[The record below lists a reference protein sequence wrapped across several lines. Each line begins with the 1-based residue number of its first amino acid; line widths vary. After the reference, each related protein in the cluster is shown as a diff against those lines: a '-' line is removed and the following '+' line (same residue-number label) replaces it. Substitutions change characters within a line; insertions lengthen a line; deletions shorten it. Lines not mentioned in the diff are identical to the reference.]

1 VHGQITGEEDEI
13 AGGSPPRK
21 ANHRGIAGR
30 LPHYP
35 SLHGTMRNEVG
46 DGGGLP
52 KRTIG
57 PTQACGAAAR
67 YPPTVGSGW
76 YSLLCEASLTHCPPL

>member
-1 VHGQITGEEDEI
+1 MGTLDGREDLVLGIEDECRWVDENTTARVHGQITGEEDEI

-46 DGGGLP
+46 DGRHP
-52 KRTIG
+52 HI
-57 PTQACGAAAR
+57 
-67 YPPTVGSGW
+67 
-76 YSLLCEASLTHCPPL
+76 